1 MMPQRII
8 VIGGPTASGKS
19 WVARELART
28 LNGAVINADSMQVY
42 AELPILTAQ
51 PDAAARAGIPH
62 RLYGVI
68 SVREPCSAA
77 RWAELAW
84 REVETAANQ
93 GLVPIVT
100 GGTGLY
106 LRTLMQ
112 GLALVPEIPAEIRE
126 ATRTL
131 LRELGPEVF
140 HERLAA
146 RDPGAAARI
155 RPKDRQRLAR
165 AWEVLEATG
174 RSLLDWQ
181 GKADTA
187 QPAANFQTFVL
198 NPDRAALYATIDR
211 RFAEMVRTGVLD
223 EVRALAGM
231 GLPPEAPARK
241 ALGARELMDHLAGRI
256 DLEDAVAAA
265 QQATRRYAKRQ
276 MTWFRNQVSVA
287 NFISIDVINE
297 TSMER
302 ILPKIFPVIRN
313 SR

>member
-51 PDAAARAGIPH
+51 PDAMARAGIPH

-68 SVREPCSAA
+68 SVRESCSAA

-84 REVETAANQ
+84 REIEIVAGQ

-112 GLALVPEIPAEIRE
+112 GLAPVPEIPAEIRE
-126 ATRTL
+126 ATRML

-155 RPKDRQRLAR
+155 RPTDRQRLAR

-187 QPAANFQTFVL
+187 QPAANFLTFVL
-198 NPDRAALYATIDR
+198 SPDRAALHAAIDR
-211 RFAEMVRTGVLD
+211 RFAEMVGAGVLD

-241 ALGARELMDHLAGRI
+241 ALGARELMDHLTGRI
-256 DLEDAVAAA
+256 DLEGAVAAA

-276 MTWFRNQVSVA
+276 MTWFRNQVDGA
-287 NFISIDVINE
+287 NFISINEINE

-302 ILPKIFPVIRN
+302 ILPRIFPVIRN

>member
-1 MMPQRII
+1 MNPQRII

-68 SVREPCSAA
+68 SVRETCSAA

-84 REVETAANQ
+84 REIEAVAGQ

-112 GLALVPEIPAEIRE
+112 GLAPVPEIPAEIRE
-126 ATRTL
+126 GTRTL

-146 RDPGAAARI
+146 RDPGAASRI

-181 GKADTA
+181 GKADAVQPTA
-187 QPAANFQTFVL
+187 EFLTFVL
-198 NPDRAALYATIDR
+198 NPDRGALYAAIDR
-211 RFAEMVRTGVLD
+211 RFAEMVRTGVLE

-241 ALGARELMDHLAGRI
+241 ALGARELMDQLAGRI
-256 DLEDAVAAA
+256 DLEGAVAAA

-276 MTWFRNQVSVA
+276 MTWFRNQVNGA
-287 NFISIDVINE
+287 NFISIDAINE